1 MLYLKRSE
9 ESIGDSIGK
18 TTNQVPKWIMPDES
32 RKIWLTQFVQF
43 PQ

>member
-9 ESIGDSIGK
+9 ESLVDSIGK
-18 TTNQVPKWIMPDES
+18 ANQVPKWIMPDES